1 MAKPAVYNMP
11 SGVPFLPSLAKGL
24 SEIYGERLHDAL
36 ILLPTRRAVRALGEA
51 FVSGSV
57 LGSGGASLLPRM
69 RPLADINP
77 EEPPFEPGELVGLV
91 KPSIDPMQ
99 RRFEMARLIFHYHKA
114 ISDLPLDPAGALSLA
129 DPLIAI
135 LDDAA
140 MEEAD
145 ISRITD
151 LKEIQDFAAE
161 HFKYAITLYEIVQD
175 YWPARL
181 AENDLN
187 LMEPMQR
194 RVALLNALTDI
205 WQASPPDYPVIVA
218 GSTGTL
224 GASARLMKC
233 VAEMEEGLIV
243 LPGLNTALPD
253 KVWAKIGPQHPQ
265 NSLKKLVETIAIERE
280 DIRTW
285 NYFSGKTPPSSDF
298 QYLDSRR
305 RIIAES
311 LVPIE
316 ATGDWPSRIAD
327 IKKAAPKGT
336 HPFAEALQGLSVIQ
350 ADNDEEE
357 ALAIALILRETL
369 EADSG
374 VQSAALVTPDP
385 ALARRVKARLRRW
398 DVDVDYSQ
406 GEPLEETLLG
416 AFLTAILEYA
426 QEPQSA
432 QALSVLCKHP
442 ITAGGLESGALKAA
456 WNAHEYR
463 IRAERKPP
471 ALDAFPPFDHLQTIF
486 EPLKQNSEAS
496 ASIWANVL
504 SAVAENLAATDEAA
518 GAEQLWRD
526 DAGEKAASLMEDLV
540 SYGDNLPDMSAR
552 DFAKLLSTLMRG
564 RVVRARFGTDPRL
577 SILGPLEARMLSF
590 DKIILG
596 GLNEGIWPAPPSIEP
611 FLSRGMRKTLGLSL
625 PERRFG
631 LSAHDFAELAANS
644 DVVLT
649 RSKRSD
655 DGPKVASRW
664 LWRLQT
670 LMIGALGE
678 EVAKAGLS
686 AGDKYLHWARAM
698 DYVAPG
704 DVTSA
709 ARPEPTPPID
719 ARWPKQRKLSIT
731 QIKTW
736 IRDPYSIYARHVLG
750 LFPLGDL
757 DGELDVRDFGNAV
770 HAGIENFTN
779 DYPKALPKDA
789 PARLVKAFELAME
802 ARGYP
807 DYDIAKEHARLQKVS
822 VQIVEWMGGRRAA
835 GWAMRKAEAGIKY
848 SFEPENFTLTGIAD
862 LIEKG
867 PLGYAVTDYK
877 TGAPS
882 TLKIV
887 QAGFDPQLPLTAH
900 ILSQGGVIGQ
910 GADKVDELNYVR
922 VKGSGD
928 GHALVSSL
936 TAGDKGWPAMDYAA
950 EAHKALT
957 ELIKTFDDPAT
968 PYHSQPRA
976 QYTHDYGD
984 YDHLARRD
992 EWARL
997 GSESGGTGHE

>member
-1 MAKPAVYNMP
+1 MANPTVYNMP
-11 SGVPFLPSLAKGL
+11 SGVSFLPSLAKGL
-24 SEIYGERLHDAL
+24 REIYGERLNDAL

-51 FVSGSV
+51 FVGES
-57 LGSGGASLLPRM
+57 GASLLPRM

-77 EEPPFEPGELVGLV
+77 EEPPFEPGELAGLV
-91 KPSIDPMQ
+91 KPAIDPMQ

-114 ISDLPLDPAGALSLA
+114 ISDLPLDPAGALALA

-161 HFKYAITLYEIVQD
+161 HFKYAITLYEIVQN

-181 AENDLN
+181 AENDLD

-205 WQASPPDYPVIVA
+205 WQANPPDYPVIVA

-233 VAEMEEGLIV
+233 VAAMDEGLIV
-243 LPGLNTALPD
+243 LPGLNTALPEN
-253 KVWAKIGPQHPQ
+253 VWKKIGPQHPQ
-265 NSLKKLVETIAIERE
+265 NSLKNLVKIIGIGRE
-280 DIRTW
+280 DIKTW
-285 NYFSGKTPPSSDF
+285 KHIAGELSKN
-298 QYLDSRR
+298 LDSRR

-327 IKKAAPKGT
+327 LKKAAPIGT
-336 HPFAEALQGLSVIQ
+336 RPFAEALQGLSVIQ

-374 VQSAALVTPDP
+374 LRTAALVTPDP
-385 ALARRVKARLRRW
+385 ALARRVKSRLRRW
-398 DVDVDYSQ
+398 NVDVDYSQ
-406 GEPLEETLLG
+406 GEPLEETPLG
-416 AFLTAILEYA
+416 AFLTAIMDYA
-426 QEPQSA
+426 QAPQSA
-432 QALSVLCKHP
+432 HVFSVLCKHP
-442 ITAGGLESGALKAA
+442 ILAGGLEGGALKSQ
-456 WNAHEYR
+456 WNAHEYLM
-463 IRAERKPP
+463 RAEREPP
-471 ALDAFPPFDHLQTIF
+471 ALEAFSAFEGLQKTF
-486 EPLKQNSEAS
+486 MPLTEKAL
-496 ASIWANVL
+496 L
-504 SAVAENLAATDEAA
+504 SAAQWAKALSRVAEQLAATDEVD
-518 GAEQLWRD
+518 GAVQLWRD
-526 DAGEKAASLMEDLV
+526 DAGEKAAGLMEDLAAH
-540 SYGDNLPDMSAR
+540 GDNLQEMSAR

-564 RVVRARFGTDPRL
+564 KVVRARFGTDPRL
-577 SILGPLEARMLSF
+577 AILGPLEARMLSY

-644 DVVLT
+644 EVVLT

-670 LMIGALGE
+670 LMAGALGAPA
-678 EVAKAGLS
+678 AKAGLS
-686 AGDKYLHWARAM
+686 AGDKYLEWARAM
-698 DYVAPG
+698 DFVAPNE
-704 DVTSA
+704 VKSA
-709 ARPEPTPPID
+709 ERPEPTPPKD

-750 LFPLGDL
+750 LSPLEEL
-757 DGELDVRDFGNAV
+757 DGELDVRDFGNAI
-770 HAGIENFTN
+770 HAGIEAFTN
-779 DYPKALPKDA
+779 EYPKAIPKDG
-789 PARLVKAFELAME
+789 PERLVNSLEIAM
-802 ARGYP
+802 AKHGYP
-807 DYDIAKEHARLQKVS
+807 DHDIAKERARLENIS
-822 VQIVEWMGGRRAA
+822 AQIVDWMRERRAM
-835 GWAMRKAEAGIKY
+835 GWDMRKTEARI
-848 SFEPENFTLTGIAD
+848 EHRLDAENFTLTGYAD

-882 TLKIV
+882 SIKVV
-887 QAGFDPQLPLTAH
+887 QAGFDPQLPLTAY
-900 ILSQGGVIGQ
+900 ILSKGGVTGQ

-922 VKGSGD
+922 VKGSGE
-928 GHALVSSL
+928 GHDLVYSL
-936 TAGDKGWPAMDYAA
+936 TAGDKAWPAMEYAA
-950 EAHKALT
+950 EAHKALS
-957 ELIKTFDDPAT
+957 ELIKTFDDPTT

-997 GSESGGTGHE
+997 GSESGGNSND